1 MIEWSK
7 VTYFESE
14 AKGFVHTVLRSQE
27 LEILPSAM
35 IILLPL
41 LRGGSAGSNSRG
53 SPASASM
60 VRTSN
65 ECACTGKS
73 KYIPREITTQR
84 PGCLAISKT
93 TPQNST
99 DEGREDHYKC
109 RYTLFDSVQGAESMT
124 GRIFCDLE
132 SVYAV

>member
-1 MIEWSK
+1 VIEK
-7 VTYFESE
+7 TMVTYFESE
-14 AKGFVHTVLRSQE
+14 AKRFVHTVLRF
-27 LEILPSAM
+27 
-35 IILLPL
+35 
-41 LRGGSAGSNSRG
+41 AGARG
-53 SPASASM
+53 SPVRYDHLAPPVARRFGGIKLKGIPASASI

-65 ECACTGKS
+65 ECACTGNS

-84 PGCLAISKT
+84 PGCLTISKT

-109 RYTLFDSVQGAESMT
+109 RYTLFHSVQGAKSMT

-132 SVYAV
+132 SVCAV